1 MSRADGMPQLRTTKR
16 PQAASPASAAPTR
29 PPYQKYELV
38 VAPSHIDGQGVFAV
52 EPIAAGRKIGEIR
65 GEAISVD
72 EARIRATRSERIMI
86 VELSERKAIDFS
98 RSADPMRYTNHSCA
112 PNARRASAAG
122 AWSSTP
128 WVGRSRRAR
137 RSRWTTARRTTRGN
151 SSAGAARRAAS
162 AASDIGQS
170 VHGFAD

>member
-38 VAPSHIDGQGVFAV
+38 VAPSQIDGQGVFAA

-72 EARIRATRSERIMI
+72 EARIRATRSEHR
-86 VELSERKAIDFS
+86 AICTRFCRLIAKS
-98 RSADPMRYTNHSCA
+98 LPADGDKIPM
-112 PNARRASAAG
+112 
-122 AWSSTP
+122 
-128 WVGRSRRAR
+128 
-137 RSRWTTARRTTRGN
+137 
-151 SSAGAARRAAS
+151 
-162 AASDIGQS
+162 
-170 VHGFAD
+170 ADR